1 MKFQYQSIFNK
12 NTLFDLT
19 AIAVGSFFWAFALR
33 ALIVPNGLLSGG
45 FAGIAIILNNF
56 WPAIP
61 LSIAI
66 YVLNIPVL
74 LWALKELHKRFL
86 FYTIFAVT
94 VQALLLA
101 LLKHIPHYSG
111 DIMLAAIFAG
121 VLAGV
126 GSGIIIRRSGS
137 SGGTDIIGIIVK
149 KKWGYSIG
157 TVSFVFNFFVLGVCA
172 FLYGLEIAM
181 YTIIFIAICSM
192 STDKA
197 IQGISKKYTAMII
210 TLHPEQLKTAIFDRL
225 HRGVTFL
232 HGKGAFSGDQK
243 DIVYCAINQYELAM
257 LKDILYTIDPDAF
270 MTLTETTEIYGHF
283 RNKVK
288 ETAMLSAAEMENNAL
303 NDVLEPYTAHLDKNR
318 PMVSVVDKDREII
331 DEENIDEEI
340 IDEENE

>member
-1 MKFQYQSIFNK
+1 MKIQRQSIFNK
-12 NTLFDLT
+12 NTLFDLA
-19 AIAVGSFFWAFALR
+19 AITVGSFFWAFALR

-66 YVLNIPVL
+66 YVLNIPAL
-74 LWALKELHKRFL
+74 LWALKELNRRFL
-86 FYTIFAVT
+86 FYTVFAVT
-94 VQALLLA
+94 IQALFLA
-101 LLKHIPHYSG
+101 LLKNIPYYNG

-121 VLAGV
+121 VLGGIGGGV
-126 GSGIIIRRSGS
+126 VIRRSGS

-149 KKWGYSIG
+149 KKWGYSVG
-157 TVSFVFNFFVLGVCA
+157 TVSFVFNIFVLGACA

-192 STDKA
+192 ATDKA

-210 TLHPEQLKTAIFDRL
+210 TRHPDLLKTAIFDRL

-257 LKDILYTIDPDAF
+257 LKDMLYTIDPDAF
-270 MTLTETTEIYGHF
+270 MTITETTEIYGHF

-288 ETAMLSAAEMENNAL
+288 ETAMLSAAEVENNAL
-303 NDVLEPYTAHLDKNR
+303 NDVLEPYTAYIDKNR
-318 PMVSVVDKDREII
+318 PMVSIIDKDREII
-331 DEENIDEEI
+331 DEENIDEEN
-340 IDEENE
+340 D